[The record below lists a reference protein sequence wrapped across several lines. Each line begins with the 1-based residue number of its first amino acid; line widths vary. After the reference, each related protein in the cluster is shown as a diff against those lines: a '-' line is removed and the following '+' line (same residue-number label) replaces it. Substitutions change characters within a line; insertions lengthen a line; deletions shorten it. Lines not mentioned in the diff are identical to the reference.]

1 VISELEPLVAL
12 SPEGAGARVNALVRR
27 TCARVLSL
35 PALPVESEGDPSEN
49 DEAVLDFA
57 EQFSMDVTG
66 ISSEQRKGLVSALG
80 EAALAAVVLT
90 YIADFAPRVVAG
102 LRALQLDSALA
113 DEPVWDHTTDPA
125 DALFNRF
132 LPAVAR
138 RTALDP
144 LTAELV
150 RLRGAGQHQCRLCN
164 TQREVA
170 ALEAGGSE
178 DMYDDIAS
186 YQESSRLSDA
196 HKAALRYVDA
206 LVWSPADI
214 APAVSAGVREHFS
227 TDAAAEITFD
237 VMRNAANKIAV
248 SMKADAPRIE
258 EGVERFR
265 IMADGSLAYE

>member
-1 VISELEPLVAL
+1 
-12 SPEGAGARVNALVRR
+12 
-27 TCARVLSL
+27 VLSL
-35 PALPVESEGDPSEN
+35 PPLPVESEGDTSEN
-49 DEAVLDFA
+49 DEAVVDFA

-66 ISSEQRKGLVSALG
+66 VSREQRKGLVSALG
-80 EAALAAVVLT
+80 DGALAAVVLT

-102 LRALQLDSALA
+102 LLALQLDSVLS

-144 LTAELV
+144 LTAEVV

-164 TQREVA
+164 TQREIG

-178 DMYDDIAS
+178 DMYGDIAS
-186 YQESSRLSDA
+186 YEESSRLSDA

-206 LVWSPADI
+206 LVWSQADI

-227 TDAAAEITFD
+227 ADAAAEITFD

-248 SMKADAPRIE
+248 SMKADAPRVQ

-265 IMADGSLAYE
+265 IMADGSLSYE